1 MSLGIRLR
9 DAVVALLIG
18 AVCVGVA
25 VAIARLALVPAVAAV
40 LGLDEETTSIVRRV
54 IVTIAMAI
62 GFYFYLRF
70 AKGEDTSKVGF
81 NGRAIFL
88 AGAGGMGLMALII
101 GINGALGGYSFALAT
116 PDIALIAVFLA
127 IFGMAFLEE
136 VVFRGVLFSVLERNF
151 GLWIALLLPSL
162 TFSLLHL
169 LNDSWGSWFAIAIGF
184 LLGVLWSLVYWRT
197 GNIWAA
203 GLNHA
208 LWNYTIV
215 ISGLPLTGQTDWIGL
230 ASLSTEI
237 HGPSWLSGGAAR
249 PEETVVAV
257 IVTLLAIALLLKP
270 AFVGR
275 GNQPFQTEAP
285 QR

>member
-1 MSLGIRLR
+1 MNFGSRLR
-9 DAVVALLIG
+9 DALVALLIG

-40 LGLDEETTSIVRRV
+40 FGLDEETTSIVRRV

-81 NGRAIFL
+81 DGRAIFL

-101 GINGALGGYSFALAT
+101 GINGALGGYSFALAPPSIT
-116 PDIALIAVFLA
+116 LIAVALV
-127 IFGMAFLEE
+127 IFGAAFLEE
-136 VVFRGVLFSVLERNF
+136 VVFRGVLFSVLDRYF
-151 GLWIALLLPSL
+151 GLWFALLLPSL
-162 TFSLLHL
+162 AFSLLHL
-169 LNDSWGSWFAIAIGF
+169 LNDGWGSWFAIAIGF

-215 ISGLPLTGQTDWIGL
+215 LSGLPLTGQTDWIGL
-230 ASLSTEI
+230 APLSTEI
-237 HGPSWLSGGAAR
+237 HDPSWLSGGAAG

-257 IVTLLAIALLLKP
+257 IVTLAASAWLLWP
-270 AFVGR
+270 AFSKR
-275 GNQPFQTEAP
+275 DTSLTPLD
-285 QR
+285 